1 MRTSLSA
8 RTAHMSGLRLP
19 ARATKVKGIR
29 SVDGNDGHNVDGKTE
44 LGPMLLKSE
53 FLKNA

>member
-1 MRTSLSA
+1 
-8 RTAHMSGLRLP
+8 MSGLRLP

-29 SVDGNDGHNVDGKTE
+29 RVDGNDGHNVDGKTE
-44 LGPMLLKSE
+44 VGSMSLTSE